1 MPLLKPNRGFAKDL
15 WYMVSWMSM
24 ASTAHCPS
32 CQAVYPISQTHCAR
46 DGTELVNAD
55 SASAATADPLAD
67 PGADPAAD
75 PLIGQVLED
84 RYKINRILGTGGMGR
99 VYLATNLNT
108 EKPYAIK
115 VMHSELLHN
124 EDAQKRFTREARAIS
139 AIAHPHIVE
148 LYDFGQ
154 TPSGLPFLV
163 MEYLVGTSLRAY
175 LDDSATSGLPL
186 SQALC
191 VAMQIARALQHV
203 HERGIIHRDIKPEN
217 IQLIASDEQAIF
229 AKLID
234 FGIARIQSQ
243 APVTQISRGLPSTWA
258 YAPPEVH
265 HGDVEAS
272 PAIDIYALGITLY
285 EIIAARRPFSG
296 EALAVVWAHLR
307 TMPPRLS
314 ESKPGVGIPEDLDA
328 LVAQMLAKDPARRP
342 TAAEVAECL
351 EVLSTQLPSV
361 SDARMYQL
369 RTYVL
374 PANQRGADAQK
385 AGAPDKEE
393 QRNLAQILNAAREID
408 QIESERER
416 VCAQLDNECQG
427 LLQRNWLKH
436 IPQDLSELLRR
447 SADIEEKMSSL
458 ELDLALLHDELA
470 QEKAAAQEKRNS
482 LRLQLQA
489 VQDELRSLTTTD
501 WAERRQ
507 AAQLLARLEH
517 AYAQPVARST
527 IAERVHQEGIR
538 RQQLREELLG
548 NQKKVAERLLRTI
561 RESGRGRI
569 NERESQDIALR
580 AQGLMRG
587 LTRLE
592 ALNDSL
598 RRF

>member
-1 MPLLKPNRGFAKDL
+1 MN
-15 WYMVSWMSM
+15 
-24 ASTAHCPS
+24 T
-32 CQAVYPISQTHCAR
+32 
-46 DGTELVNAD
+46 D
-55 SASAATADPLAD
+55 SASAAAAEPLTHPLADRSPDPLAD
-67 PGADPAAD
+67 PVAD

-84 RYKINRILGTGGMGR
+84 RYKIDRILGTGGMGK

-163 MEYLVGTSLRAY
+163 MEYLVGTSLRTY
-175 LDDSATSGLPL
+175 LDDTKSGLPL

-203 HERGIIHRDIKPEN
+203 HERGIIHRDIKPDN
-217 IQLIASDEQAIF
+217 IHLIASDEQAIF

-265 HGDVEAS
+265 HGAVEPS

-285 EIIAARRPFSG
+285 EIITAHRPFSG

-307 TMPPRLS
+307 TVPPRLS
-314 ESKPGVGIPEDLDA
+314 ESKPGVGIPEDLDV
-328 LVAQMLAKDPARRP
+328 LVAQMLAKDPKRRP
-342 TAAEVAECL
+342 TAGEVAETL

-374 PANQRGADAQK
+374 PGNQRADAPK
-385 AGAPDKEE
+385 ADAPGKEE

-416 VCAQLDNECQG
+416 VCAQLDHDCQG
-427 LLQRNWLKH
+427 LLQRNWLKQ

-470 QEKAAAQEKRNS
+470 QEKEKLQEQRNS

-489 VQDELRSLTTTD
+489 VQDELRSLPATD
-501 WAERRQ
+501 WAARRE

-548 NQKKVAERLLRTI
+548 SQKKVAERLLRTI

-569 NERESQDIALR
+569 NERDSQDIALR

-592 ALNDSL
+592 ALNESL

>member
-1 MPLLKPNRGFAKDL
+1 
-15 WYMVSWMSM
+15 M

-32 CQAVYPISQTHCAR
+32 CQAVYPTSQTHCTR
-46 DGTELVNAD
+46 DGAELVNID
-55 SASAATADPLAD
+55 STNTPSTMPLAETLGDPL
-67 PGADPAAD
+67 AD

-84 RYKINRILGTGGMGR
+84 RYKINRLLGAGGMGR

-163 MEYLVGTSLRAY
+163 MEYLVGTSLRTY
-175 LDDSATSGLPL
+175 LDDSGNSGLPL

-191 VAMQIARALQHV
+191 IAMQIARALQHV
-203 HERGIIHRDIKPEN
+203 HERGIIHRDIKPDN
-217 IQLIASDEQAIF
+217 IHLIASEEQAIF

-243 APVTQISRGLPSTWA
+243 APVTQIARGLPSTWA

-265 HGDVEAS
+265 HGAVEPS

-285 EIIAARRPFSG
+285 EIIVTRRPFSG

-307 TMPPRLS
+307 TVPPRLS
-314 ESKPGVGIPEDLDA
+314 ESKPGVGIPEDLDV

-342 TAAEVAECL
+342 TAGEVAESL
-351 EVLSTQLPSV
+351 EGLSTQLPSV

-374 PANQRGADAQK
+374 PGNQRGAEAPM
-385 AGAPDKEE
+385 ANAPDKEE

-416 VCAQLDNECQG
+416 VCAQLDHDCQG
-427 LLQRNWLKH
+427 LLQRNWLKQ

-470 QEKAAAQEKRNS
+470 QEKAALQDKRNG
-482 LRLQLQA
+482 LRQQLQE
-489 VQDELRSLTTTD
+489 VQDQLRSLSATD
-501 WAERRQ
+501 WAARRQ
-507 AAQLLARLEH
+507 ATQLLARLEH

-569 NERESQDIALR
+569 NERESQDISLR

-592 ALNDSL
+592 ALNESL

>member
-1 MPLLKPNRGFAKDL
+1 
-15 WYMVSWMSM
+15 M
-24 ASTAHCPS
+24 ASTARCPS
-32 CQAVYPISQTHCAR
+32 CQEVYPISQTHCAR
-46 DGTELVNAD
+46 DGTELVPVRD
-55 SASAATADPLAD
+55 ASEALADPLLD
-67 PGADPAAD
+67 
-75 PLIGQVLED
+75 QVLED
-84 RYKINRILGTGGMGR
+84 RYKINRVLGTGGMGK

-124 EDAQKRFTREARAIS
+124 QDAQRRFTREARAIS

-154 TPSGLPFLV
+154 TPAGLPFLV

-175 LDDSATSGLPL
+175 LDDSAGSGLPL

-243 APVTQISRGLPSTWA
+243 AAVTQISRGMPSTWA

-265 HGDVEAS
+265 HGAVEPS

-285 EIIAARRPFSG
+285 ETIVAKRPFSG

-307 TMPPRLS
+307 TVPPRLS
-314 ESKPGVGIPEDLDA
+314 EAKPGVGIPEDLDA
-328 LVAQMLAKDPARRP
+328 LVAQMLAKEPAHRP
-342 TAAEVAECL
+342 TAAEVADRL

-374 PANQRGADAQK
+374 PGNQHAGAA
-385 AGAPDKEE
+385 AGSGNGNGAGGAPDKDE

-416 VCAQLDNECQG
+416 VCAQLDSECQS

-470 QEKAAAQEKRNS
+470 QEKAALQDQRNS
-482 LRLQLQA
+482 LRLKLQG
-489 VQDELRSLTTTD
+489 VQDELRSLPAED
-501 WAERRQ
+501 WAARRQ

-517 AYAQPVARST
+517 AYAQPVPRST

-548 NQKKVAERLLRTI
+548 TQKKVAERLLRTI

-569 NERESQDIALR
+569 NERESQEIAVR
-580 AQGLMRG
+580 AQGLLRG
-587 LTRLE
+587 LSRLE
-592 ALNDSL
+592 ALNESL